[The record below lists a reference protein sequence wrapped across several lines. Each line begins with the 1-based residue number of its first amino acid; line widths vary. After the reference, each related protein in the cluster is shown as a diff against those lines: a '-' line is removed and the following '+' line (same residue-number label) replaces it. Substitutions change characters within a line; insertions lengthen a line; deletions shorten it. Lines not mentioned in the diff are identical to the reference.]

1 MNYIFILSSV
11 TYALKG
17 KKSLEKEGIK
27 ASLVKSA
34 NVKELRGCGYG
45 LKVSMTDKVRAEKI
59 LVANGIRI
67 IGEVGD
73 LE

>member
-27 ASLVKSA
+27 TALVKSA

-45 LKVSMTDKVRAEKI
+45 LKVSSVDKVNAEKI
-59 LVANGIRI
+59 LVSNGIRI